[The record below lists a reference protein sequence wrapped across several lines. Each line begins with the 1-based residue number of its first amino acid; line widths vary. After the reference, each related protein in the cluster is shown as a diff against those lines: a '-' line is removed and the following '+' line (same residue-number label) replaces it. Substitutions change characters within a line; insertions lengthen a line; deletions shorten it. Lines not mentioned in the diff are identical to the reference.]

1 MTHRDDLLMRKA
13 RLAERIAGQRARL
26 SEQMDSV
33 QPLIRLADKGLS
45 ALRTA
50 QAHPGWVA
58 AGVGVLIALRPKRA
72 ITALRRGFFIW
83 RTYRWTR
90 QALAGALAQGL
101 NRY

>member
-1 MTHRDDLLMRKA
+1 MTPRDDILTRKA

-26 SEQMDSV
+26 SEQVESV

-45 ALRTA
+45 VLRTA
-50 QAHPGWVA
+50 RAHPGWVA

-72 ITALRRGFFIW
+72 ITILRRGFFVW
-83 RTYRWTR
+83 RTYRLAQR
-90 QALAGALAQGL
+90 ALAGALAQGL